1 MDATAEAILDGLDDA
16 QRMAATAVRG
26 PVRIIAGAGAGKTR
40 TVTQRSCDIPKE
52 LVLPYSLRLSCR
64 KAGI

>member
-26 PVRIIAGAGAGKTR
+26 PGRIIPGAGAG
-40 TVTQRSCDIPKE
+40 DF
-52 LVLPYSLRLSCR
+52 
-64 KAGI
+64 A